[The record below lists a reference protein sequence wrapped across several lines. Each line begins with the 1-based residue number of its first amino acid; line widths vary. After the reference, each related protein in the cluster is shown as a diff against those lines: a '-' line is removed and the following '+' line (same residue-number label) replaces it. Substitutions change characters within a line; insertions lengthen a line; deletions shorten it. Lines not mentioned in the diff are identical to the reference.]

1 VSETLAA
8 EFAAELL
15 GEYSDPASGEPENP
29 NPNPQGEQPSA
40 EPQEPKGE
48 EPTEPN
54 GEGEVPDPLENLS
67 IEDLLK
73 HPKLASKV
81 NSYADRVANNRIQ
94 AEVQSKLAEQEVSIR
109 DDLLD
114 KYFSSLDETELG
126 QVLAKDKNLAKE
138 YGRLQEKAEPQ
149 GQFMTADQISQQAQI
164 EASRLTI
171 RTNTSLI
178 VDSDL
183 PDDIKQTLNP
193 QNYVSQGMA
202 GLTTWTQ
209 DIYKALAKHEASK
222 SAKDMFRE
230 ELEAERN
237 RQRAEKDE
245 ALPGASMTKG
255 RVMQTLT
262 DLFSTSSAQLLEDA
276 FAKRGTK

>member
-1 VSETLAA
+1 MSETLAA

-15 GEYSDPASGEPENP
+15 GELQDPASGEQESP
-29 NPNPQGEQPSA
+29 NPNPQGEQPNT
-40 EPQEPKGE
+40 EPQEEPKGDE
-48 EPTEPN
+48 TNPPQGEPST
-54 GEGEVPDPLENLS
+54 DPLENLS

-94 AEVQSKLAEQEVSIR
+94 AEVQAKLAEQEDTIR
-109 DDLLD
+109 DELLD

-126 QVLAKDKNLAKE
+126 TVLAQDKNLAKE
-138 YGRLQEKAEPQ
+138 YGRLQEKAQPQ
-149 GQFMTADQISQQAQI
+149 GQFMTADQIAHQAQI
-164 EASRLTI
+164 EASRITI

-222 SAKDMFRE
+222 SAKDMASE

-255 RVMQTLT
+255 RVMTTLP